1 MLVLCSA
8 GKPHIVPFFIFIFL
22 HYAYLIP
29 PDYSP
34 NVAPSLGPVLG
45 GVLAGRLGWPWV
57 FWFLVIL
64 SGFCLSTLLIFLPET
79 GRGIVGNGSIPP
91 RGINRS
97 FHSLLCRSNASVAS
111 TEIPVS
117 RPIRLPNPLQS
128 LYALSEKD
136 TLLIVLVNGIFYMTY
151 GCIQASL
158 SSLFIDI
165 YGFEELEAG
174 LIYLPFGLGCLIA
187 SFISGREF
195 FYTYPIITELA

>member
-1 MLVLCSA
+1 M
-8 GKPHIVPFFIFIFL
+8 
-22 HYAYLIP
+22 
-29 PDYSP
+29 
-34 NVAPSLGPVLG
+34 APSLGPVLG

-79 GRGIVGNGSIPP
+79 DRGIVGNGSFPA

-97 FHSLLCRSNASVAS
+97 FRSFFCRGIETPLAS

-117 RPIRLPNPLQS
+117 RPIRFPNPLKS
-128 LYALSEKD
+128 LYVLSEKD
-136 TLLIVLVNGIFYMTY
+136 TLLIVLVNGVFYMTY

-165 YGFEELEAG
+165 YGFQEIEVG
-174 LIYLPFGLGCLIA
+174 LIYLPFGFGCLIA
-187 SFISGREF
+187 SFISGTQL
-195 FYTYPIITELA
+195 FYNYQSLTDLA